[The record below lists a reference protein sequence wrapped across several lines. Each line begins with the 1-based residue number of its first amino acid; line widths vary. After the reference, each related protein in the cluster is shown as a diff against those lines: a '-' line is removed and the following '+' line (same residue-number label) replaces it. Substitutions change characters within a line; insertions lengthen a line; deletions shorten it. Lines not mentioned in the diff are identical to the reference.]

1 MILNINSSLTNW
13 TTHYRIICP
22 SPEAAMLM
30 KRLESQVFHAMQT
43 ADSPL
48 YEPGLAML
56 LVGKKKKQKQ
66 DQNNMPLQ
74 KRHLLFVVV
83 VILTSIWN
91 PLDTMSLHKQWLY
104 GMIAVLGTSLTPS
117 DLHEVCLVLLWPWP
131 PNTYLIMPSILL
143 RYWFLKCL
151 PWEEPKKKKKT
162 QGSEDEEE
170 DEAQSGKGTGDDDDD
185 ANQEEDEEEDENDDM
200 DLEGEDD
207 EEEEGSNNG
216 EDEEESNPEESVDL
230 GDDEEERKGTKR
242 KAAGKAKAKAKAKGR
257 AKAKG
262 KAKAK
267 AKGSAAKAKGR
278 PKAMVCFQLQFII
291 AIKFSDISWLVPRK
305 QQYIS

>member
-1 MILNINSSLTNW
+1 MNISISIPNSTGSSLLSCIRWWQNSFCCDLQEGPIHWGDVQQGPRILSWNPKKIQKISKLPKILNINSSLTNW

-91 PLDTMSLHKQWLY
+91 RVFTNNDYMEWLLCW
-104 GMIAVLGTSLTPS
+104 VL
-117 DLHEVCLVLLWPWP
+117 V
-131 PNTYLIMPSILL
+131 
-143 RYWFLKCL
+143 
-151 PWEEPKKKKKT
+151 
-162 QGSEDEEE
+162 
-170 DEAQSGKGTGDDDDD
+170 
-185 ANQEEDEEEDENDDM
+185 
-200 DLEGEDD
+200 
-207 EEEEGSNNG
+207 
-216 EDEEESNPEESVDL
+216 
-230 GDDEEERKGTKR
+230 
-242 KAAGKAKAKAKAKGR
+242 
-257 AKAKG
+257 
-262 KAKAK
+262 
-267 AKGSAAKAKGR
+267 
-278 PKAMVCFQLQFII
+278 
-291 AIKFSDISWLVPRK
+291 
-305 QQYIS
+305 